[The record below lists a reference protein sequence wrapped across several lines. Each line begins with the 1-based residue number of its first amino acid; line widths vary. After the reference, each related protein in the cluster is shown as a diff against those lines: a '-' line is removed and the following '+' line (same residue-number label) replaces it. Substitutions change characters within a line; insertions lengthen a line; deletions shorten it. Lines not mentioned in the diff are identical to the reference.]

1 MLESPKESMY
11 LKEWN
16 LLETEQAGFTE
27 FCFYFFKKIG
37 LGWVKKK
44 REFQSTLKEV
54 KVWSI
59 AICLIFVICTCLW
72 FSRYS
77 FILFYICQNYKLYLW
92 CILLFFHYIESCLDW
107 RCAVCAIHPSSHAA
121 VICFCCGLW
130 QYGRVEWE
138 NIIY

>member
-77 FILFYICQNYKLYLW
+77 FILFYIFQTINYIYDAFS
-92 CILLFFHYIESCLDW
+92 FFSIT
-107 RCAVCAIHPSSHAA
+107 
-121 VICFCCGLW
+121 
-130 QYGRVEWE
+130 
-138 NIIY
+138 